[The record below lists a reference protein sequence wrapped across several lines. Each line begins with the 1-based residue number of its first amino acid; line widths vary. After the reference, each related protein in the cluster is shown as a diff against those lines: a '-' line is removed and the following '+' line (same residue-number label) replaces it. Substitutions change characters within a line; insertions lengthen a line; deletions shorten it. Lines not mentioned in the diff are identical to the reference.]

1 MRRNFPVVV
10 VLLSKNR
17 SAAANREKCIHPSVF
32 MNISKTP
39 FLECYT
45 YLFVDLVTPLAP
57 CSLLPLGCLQAFS
70 LQLELEVADEP
81 SSLRLKINNAY
92 VCRFEVEGREV
103 ESSEL

>member
-1 MRRNFPVVV
+1 MG
-10 VLLSKNR
+10 
-17 SAAANREKCIHPSVF
+17 SACALPIF
-32 MNISKTP
+32 MNISRIP

-45 YLFVDLVTPLAP
+45 YFKDLSLFVDLVTPLAP